1 MSEKKYADKVY
12 RLKRGTPLSYTL
24 ASRNHPSFPLMW
36 FDEKNNVNRVLR
48 YASNQKSP
56 FEDEQDEHAI
66 VEPIV
71 FENGELRV
79 SKTNVVLQKFLEL
92 HPGNGK
98 VFVEFNPER
107 EAKKDLEMFDQEV
120 DALIA
125 AKEMSIEQCE
135 DFLRGVVG
143 GRVDDMTSQE
153 IRRDVRVYARTNPYE
168 FLTLTGDP
176 SVRMRSNISKFFETK
191 MIQTRNQ
198 ERDIYWNLPD
208 NKKKLATLPEDTSKE
223 DFLFEYFTSEENHP
237 VYSRMLKEL

>member
-1 MSEKKYADKVY
+1 MKHNLKDKIYYLKDGSEPISFVLQS
-12 RLKRGTPLSYTL
+12 RSGKRAPLI
-24 ASRNHPSFPLMW
+24 W
-36 FDEKNNVNRVLR
+36 FDEEKQVNRALR
-48 YASNQKSP
+48 YARNQKSP

-79 SKTNVVLQKFLEL
+79 DKTNVVLQRFLEM
-92 HPGNGK
+92 HPAFGK
-98 VFVEFNPER
+98 VFLEFNSER

-120 DALIA
+120 EALIA

-143 GRVDDMTSQE
+143 GKVDNMTSQE
-153 IRRDVRVYARTNPYE
+153 IRRDVRVYARSNPYE

-176 SVRMRSNISKFFETK
+176 SVRMKSNIIKFFETK

-208 NKKKLATLPEDTSKE
+208 NKKKLATLPEDVSKE